1 MEHFGKRLRR
11 LRGDRSQKEV
21 AGDLAMPQTT
31 LSTLENQ
38 EAVPRGEVVERLA
51 MFYNVPVAYFYP
63 SSPAKVTQAANA
75 LLKSL
80 KKPTRGEDTVAT
92 HAALVLDEETKQK
105 IAEKIKQKLAE
116 TKD

>member
-21 AGDLAMPQTT
+21 ASEVGMPQTT

-51 MFYNVPVAYFYP
+51 KFYNVPVAYFYP
-63 SSPAKVTQAANA
+63 SPPARATQAASA
-75 LLKSL
+75 WLKSL
-80 KKPTRGEDTVAT
+80 KQPARGEDTVAT
-92 HAALVLDEETKQK
+92 HATLVLDEETKQK
-105 IAEKIKQKLAE
+105 IAERIKQKLAKTE
-116 TKD
+116 D